1 MASTTQ
7 RRPRGGAFRPPRV
20 ARARLRA
27 YPAALAML
35 RLFPAL
41 PFLLL
46 AVPAFAQDQSPREY
60 RLTTGQAFQGKALAV
75 SDGKVHMKANILGA
89 ETDLHRKLTDFTPTS
104 QINIESAFVA
114 AADFEGHLRVAKHAA
129 DLGEVELAGVHA
141 NLAIQ
146 SAKGKPD
153 EAQRTAIV
161 KQWAV
166 ASLTSK
172 FEAEIAA
179 GHVEGARHYLDMLSG
194 RMHDAVDPAAL
205 HAMDE
210 KLQALA
216 ASKRTQKVAA
226 PTPLTDAER
235 KHVHA
240 TADAADKEFRLGLAN
255 ASKTVEAV
263 RHYDAAKAKYQ
274 ASWKEIELLLKKHD
288 GDAAA
293 HAELHDLGAHVMD
306 GAKRS
311 SLQAATSLTMQSD
324 YKGAMTRVNDV
335 LAYAP
340 SDKDAIAMQQTIV
353 QAQASASGDWRWG
366 WRSAGAPGP
375 NPDRKQKQLKR

>member
-1 MASTTQ
+1 MH
-7 RRPRGGAFRPPRV
+7 PFRTV
-20 ARARLRA
+20 
-27 YPAALAML
+27 
-35 RLFPAL
+35 L

-46 AVPAFAQDQSPREY
+46 VLPALAQDKSPREY
-60 RLTTGQAFQGKALAV
+60 RLKTGQSFQGMALAI
-75 SDGKVHMKANILGA
+75 SEGKVHMKANILGSD
-89 ETDLHRKLTDFTPTS
+89 TDLHRMLTDFTPTS

-129 DLGEVELAGVHA
+129 ELNELDLAGVHA
-141 NLAIQ
+141 GLAVQ
-146 SAKGKPD
+146 SVKGKPD

-161 KQWAV
+161 QQWAV

-172 FEAEIAA
+172 FDAELAA

-194 RMHDAVDPAAL
+194 RLHDCVDPAAL

-216 ASKRTQKVAA
+216 ASKRVQKDAA
-226 PTPLTDAER
+226 TTPLTDAER

-255 ASKTVEAV
+255 ANKTVEAV

-274 ASWKEIELLLKKHD
+274 ASWKEIETLLKKHD

-311 SLQAATSLTMQSD
+311 SLQAATALTMQSD
-324 YKGAMTRVNDV
+324 YKGAMARTNDV

-340 SDKDAIAMQQTIV
+340 SDKDALAMQQTIV
-353 QAQASASGDWRWG
+353 QAQAAASGDWRWG
-366 WRSAGAPGP
+366 WRSAGAPGRDP
-375 NPDRKQKQLKR
+375 VKQMKPQKR